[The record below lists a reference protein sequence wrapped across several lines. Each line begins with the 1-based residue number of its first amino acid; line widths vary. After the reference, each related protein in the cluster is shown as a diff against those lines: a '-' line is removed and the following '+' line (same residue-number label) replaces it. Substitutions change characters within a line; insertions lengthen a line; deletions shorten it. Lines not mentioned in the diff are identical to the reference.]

1 MFVNEPYLDV
11 CVGFDW

>member
-11 CVGFDW
+11 CVGFD